1 MNLPDFVSIPNLNAR
16 ELMLKGFRGS
26 KEAIYNNNSRFD
38 PITHY
43 NENFRGIMPNP
54 KEKAIP
60 LGIHRQS
67 FSVSPA
73 PDPVLMSKSFGFWCN
88 IYVCRVVFG

>member
-1 MNLPDFVSIPNLNAR
+1 
-16 ELMLKGFRGS
+16 MLKGFRGT
-26 KEAIYNNNSRFD
+26 KEAIYNNNSRFE
-38 PITHY
+38 PTTHY
-43 NENFRGIMPNP
+43 NENFKGILPNP

-73 PDPVLMSKSFGFWCN
+73 PDPVLMSKSYITCSNFF
-88 IYVCRVVFG
+88 RVIFSKTKEE